1 MIGKVLIA
9 LTLVLLTERSDA
21 ASLSAV
27 DILTGDEELS
37 QNNNQEVIEL
47 TKLTV
52 AAQPIA
58 ILFGTGNASNFD
70 VWWST
75 FRREQNLA
83 EEFQ

>member
-47 TKLTV
+47 TIYKLTV

-70 VWWST
+70 V
-75 FRREQNLA
+75 
-83 EEFQ
+83 